1 MLQVSKVL
9 WQKTASPPF
18 KSALSCENLDPIA
31 HTNLSRNWLTY
42 VLAVFQSLP
51 VRQTYGPRYIK
62 RSVAIGRIY
71 ALSDCIEFIG
81 AIQINFIYLSV
92 CLSVCLSI
100 YLCDAMR
107 PKTSVFRSTKAGP
120 SIYKVELVHK
130 KESREFYSCYS
141 TVNNQ

>member
-92 CLSVCLSI
+92 CLSVCLSVYLSI
-100 YLCDAMR
+100 YAMR
-107 PKTSVFRSTKAGP
+107 CDLKQVYSEARKPARVFTKSSWFTRKNLGSFIRA
-120 SIYKVELVHK
+120 
-130 KESREFYSCYS
+130 
-141 TVNNQ
+141 TAQ